1 MSQTTISPTVPN
13 PRPPMISFVAP
24 SGTGKTSLV
33 EKVIAALI
41 ESGLNVAA
49 VKHDAHRIELDTE
62 GKDSWRMRQA
72 GASGTILAG
81 KDQLAWMGSPENR
94 PQLGDV
100 VDLFFPQADVV
111 IVEGYRSAGLPTV
124 LVMRPEVSDPT
135 WHRPDPEL
143 ILATV
148 HPSAVEETVSA
159 VLTHIGSIG

>member
-1 MSQTTISPTVPN
+1 
-13 PRPPMISFVAP
+13 MISFVAP

-33 EKVIAALI
+33 EKVIAGLI
-41 ESGLNVAA
+41 DSGLTVAA

-81 KDQLAWMGSPENR
+81 QDQLAWMGSPENR
-94 PQLGDV
+94 PQLGDL

-124 LVMRPEVSDPT
+124 LVNRPEVSDST
-135 WHRPDPEL
+135 WHQPAPEL
-143 ILATV
+143 ILTTV
-148 HPSAVEETVSA
+148 HPSAVDETVSV
-159 VLTHIGSIG
+159 VLAHIASVR